1 MKKKREMK
9 KNKDINALL
18 ALLIWAVVAFFI
30 GIGLNVVSVIT
41 TPKEPQDTIWEYHRD
56 TVFQDLYWYDTITH
70 DNIIDHYIT
79 KTDTVYGKDGTEIA
93 LNWEKKT
100 YADTLTNDGDTVSYK
115 AYVAGINPS
124 LDSIT
129 FKTNHKVITNTEIAH
144 IQPPKQKKKLKDY
157 VYYGFGV
164 SAGYDPF
171 INKPVMCIGASA
183 GIRL

>member
-1 MKKKREMK
+1 MK
-9 KNKDINALL
+9 KNKDINALI
-18 ALLIWAVVAFFI
+18 ALLIWAIIAFCI
-30 GIGLNVVSVIT
+30 GVGLNVASVIIQ
-41 TPKEPQDTIWEYHRD
+41 PEPQDTIWEYHRD

-79 KTDTVYGKDGTEIA
+79 KTDTFYTSDGEQVA

-115 AYVAGINPS
+115 AYIAGISPT

-129 FKTNHKVITNTEIAH
+129 FKTNHRVITNTVTAYIPA
-144 IQPPKQKKKLKDY
+144 PKQKKKFKDY
-157 VYYGFGV
+157 FYYGFGV
-164 SAGYDPF
+164 SAGYEPF
-171 INKPVMCIGASA
+171 LGKPAVVIGASA